1 MRHAVNDM
9 IRVAIRV
16 YPSSD
21 GLGTRLQEALTALVP
36 VTFVSCPNLAE
47 CREGD
52 AVIILSGDDDIVQRL
67 PAGRVRC
74 FQVATG
80 AAVRD
85 DSQMGGKSIQFT
97 RSRLLD
103 QRLRGRSL
111 GHEPMPGYSGLTTEP
126 GDEILAC
133 CGDNPVWVVRN
144 GGGLPMHASSVP
156 LPNLAADGTPFNQLR
171 NRRFFRLLPLVHFLR
186 EVTAGSGWEN
196 PPLRACLMLDDP
208 NLHWTS
214 YGFLQYAKLLDQAKS
229 CGFHVAFATVPL
241 DAWVSHPGTVKLFRD
256 HPQQFSL
263 LLHGND
269 HGKRELCQSRSKQ
282 DYLFLA
288 AQSLRRIDR
297 LERNTGLHVARVM
310 APPHGVCTSNCLA
323 ALLAAGF
330 EGACAA
336 TSLLGKLNP
345 HLLRDPSFGLGLA
358 ELAPEGVPVIPRF
371 TLEPSCEGA
380 IVISAF
386 LDKPIIPV
394 GHHHTAVD
402 GLELLAHTAETIN
415 SLGDVSWGGPE
426 VMLRSNFRSFQADTT
441 LWVEPYSCRVQLTVP
456 PGITQVGLYRSEKTV
471 TDADSE
477 FTFMV
482 KRGSELRC
490 RQNVSNPP
498 LKVMAG
504 DHIEL
509 VSLGLGKVDYRKIEN
524 PQFSLQALP
533 RRLVCEFR
541 DRFMPLIPSAMI
553 PEKWTSG

>member
-1 MRHAVNDM
+1 M

-16 YPSSD
+16 HPSVD
-21 GLGTRLQEALTALVP
+21 ALEARLQEALTALVP

-52 AVIILSGDDDIVQRL
+52 AVISLS
-67 PAGRVRC
+67 
-74 FQVATG
+74 
-80 AAVRD
+80 RD
-85 DSQMGGKSIQFT
+85 DELVGQLAQRKIRCLHVTTGTARTDDLPIGGKSIRFT
-97 RSRLLD
+97 RSTTLD

-111 GHEPMPGYSGLTTEP
+111 LHEPMPGYSGLTPEP

-133 CGDNPVWVVRN
+133 CGDNPVWIVRN
-144 GGGLPMHASSVP
+144 GGGSPMQVSSVP
-156 LPNLAADGTPFNQLR
+156 LPNFAAGETPFNQLR

-186 EVTAGSGWEN
+186 EVTAGSGWKN

-394 GHHHTAVD
+394 GHHHTAAD
-402 GLELLAHTAETIN
+402 GLDPLVRTAATIN
-415 SLGDVSWGGPE
+415 SLGPIRWGSPE
-426 VMLRSNFRSFQADTT
+426 MILQSNFRTFQEDGT
-441 LWVEPYSCRVQLTVP
+441 LWVEAFSRRISLTVP
-456 PGITQVGLYRSEKTV
+456 EGVTEVGIYRPKGRASDTELNCAVVTNSVSGLERRQHTNGSPIKVGRDDRIQL
-471 TDADSE
+471 
-477 FTFMV
+477 
-482 KRGSELRC
+482 
-490 RQNVSNPP
+490 
-498 LKVMAG
+498 
-504 DHIEL
+504 H
-509 VSLGLGKVDYRKIEN
+509 SLELGKIDYRQVKP
-524 PQFSLQALP
+524 PQFSLGAFP
-533 RRLVCEFR
+533 RRLLCEVR
-541 DRFMPLIPSAMI
+541 DRCMPLLPRQVIPK
-553 PEKWTSG
+553 KWTSG